1 MNIDLIKNSKT
12 TYIGKQIEYF
22 KQIDSTHKYVLREIK
37 NKNWNNVTIVIANK
51 QTNAIGTKGRTWYTQ
66 EGNISMSIILFPNC
80 EIQQLQGLTIN
91 VAIAIKKAIK
101 ELYGYE
107 LIIKEPNDLLCNGKK
122 ICGIL
127 IQSSTSDKKVNYI
140 VISIGMNINTTE
152 FTNEIENI
160 ATSLKREYNK
170 EYSCEEIIKG
180 IIEEIEKLIY
190 FANI

>member
-22 KQIDSTHKYVLREIK
+22 QQIDSTHNYVLREIK
-37 NKNWNNVTIVIANK
+37 NKNWNNGTIVIANK

-160 ATSLKREYNK
+160 ATSLKREYSK

>member
-22 KQIDSTHKYVLREIK
+22 QQIDSTHKYVLREIK
-37 NKNWNNVTIVIANK
+37 NKNWNNGTIVIANK

>member
-22 KQIDSTHKYVLREIK
+22 QQIDSTHNYVLREIK
-37 NKNWNNVTIVIANK
+37 NKNWNNGTIVIANK